1 MRLMSCAIVIVAA
14 TASSGCASALV
25 AAEGAIHRSI
35 SVTQDAANA
44 TCDARLVDAERCR
57 RFNVQLVP
65 VIASAKTFNRAV
77 RENSA
82 AEVPAM
88 LAALVDLRNA
98 AVAFFPPDMVE
109 SIRARLES
117 AWTAVSGLRR

>member
-1 MRLMSCAIVIVAA
+1 MRVLVLLLALAA
-14 TASSGCASALV
+14 SGCASALV

-35 SVTQDAANA
+35 AVTQDTANSL
-44 TCDARLVDAERCR
+44 CDAKLVAPEPCR
-57 RFNVQLVP
+57 AFNVRLVP
-65 VIASAKTFNRAV
+65 VIVSAQTFNRAV

-98 AVAFFPPDMVE
+98 AVAFFPPDLVE

-117 AWTAVSGLRR
+117 AWTAVAGLRR

>member
-1 MRLMSCAIVIVAA
+1 MRILVLLLALSA
-14 TASSGCASALV
+14 SGCASALV

-35 SVTQDAANA
+35 AVTQDTANSL
-44 TCDARLVDAERCR
+44 CDAQLIAPEPCR
-57 RFNVQLVP
+57 TFNARLVP
-65 VIASAKTFNRAV
+65 VIVSAKTFNRAV

-98 AVAFFPPDMVE
+98 AVAFFPPDMVA

-117 AWTAVSGLRR
+117 AWTAVAGLRR